1 MKQIDE
7 IESETKTK
15 PAESSSEEDED
26 EAFGRHEDEKI
37 DLKKVDITPSL
48 KGQGKVTTHS

>member
-48 KGQGKVTTHS
+48 KGQGKVTTHL